1 MPFKNITESNSP
13 YRHLEKMGLH
23 DLLVN
28 INAEDKIVA
37 ETISNSIPQIELMV
51 QAIIEKMKAGGR
63 LFYIGAGTS
72 GRLGILDA
80 AECPPTF
87 GVSKDLIIGIIAGGK
102 KAIKNA
108 VEFIE
113 DDTKEGWKDLKIHK
127 ISTADFVIG
136 ISASGYTPYTMG
148 ALEKC
153 KKKNILTGAICSN
166 PSSPINKI
174 VDFPVEVVT
183 GSEFLTGSTRMKAGT
198 AQKLILNMIST
209 SVMIQLGKVADNKMI
224 NMQLNNT
231 KLVERG
237 TKMLME
243 NLKLDHEQAKRILVK
258 YGSVK
263 KGMKSVIK
271 E

>member
-23 DLLVN
+23 DLLTS
-28 INAEDKIVA
+28 INTEDKKVA
-37 ETISNSIPQIELMV
+37 EVIATSIPQIELLV

-63 LFYIGAGTS
+63 LFYLGAGTS

-87 GVSKDLIIGIIAGGK
+87 GVSNNLVIGIIAGGK

-113 DDTKEGWKDLKIHK
+113 DDTKQGWKDLKKHK
-127 ISTADFVIG
+127 IGTADFVIG

-153 KKKNILTGAICSN
+153 KKKNILTGGICSN
-166 PSSPINKI
+166 PSSPINTI
-174 VDFPVEVVT
+174 VDYPVEVIT
-183 GSEFLTGSTRMKAGT
+183 GPEFLTGSTRMKAGT

-224 NMQLNNT
+224 NMQLNNN
-231 KLVERG
+231 KLVERA

-243 NLKLDHEQAKRILVK
+243 NLKIDHQQAKRILVK
-258 YGSVK
+258 HGSVK
-263 KGMKSVIK
+263 KAMKAIIK
-271 E
+271 D